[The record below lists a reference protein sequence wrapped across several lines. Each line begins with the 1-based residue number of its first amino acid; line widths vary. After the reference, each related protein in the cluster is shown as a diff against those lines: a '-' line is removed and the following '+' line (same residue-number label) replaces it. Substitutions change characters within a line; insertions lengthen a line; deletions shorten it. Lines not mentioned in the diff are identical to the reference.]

1 MNEIKILNMAQVYFY
16 VENGVNPLRVECG
29 FKKKLVFIFD
39 KESTNKL
46 YTQWMN
52 NPNRMVKIMA

>member
-16 VENGVNPLRVECG
+16 IENGVNPLRVECG

-39 KESTNKL
+39 KESTNSL

-52 NPNRMVKIMA
+52 NPNRMYKIMG